1 MFALVLQ
8 IPNENRTGFSIV
20 HLYKRPRTE
29 NTACAKRVRPFAKI
43 RTGESKSKLACILPG
58 GRIFDEVKG
67 TNNSGKAAETGPP
80 EAFFQPNVIFSAR
93 KCAKI
98 KNMSIFAVPKQRF
111 WVGRTGQVLLP
122 RPKRRGAGVVD
133 RAALEMRCTGN
144 CTGGSNP
151 SVSPSRNFRNRICS
165 SLFMVRLC
173 KYRFK
178 SKELKNFSNYF
189 FIYSRLFYKIFTV
202 SAHTS
207 WLRTVPTR
215 KTAAA
220 QKKCKKY
227 RRTDWHPAAESCLIN
242 RNGSEKI
249 V

>member
-8 IPNENRTGFSIV
+8 IPNENRTDFSIV
-20 HLYKRPRTE
+20 LLYKRPRTE

-98 KNMSIFAVPKQRF
+98 KNMPIFAVPKQRF
-111 WVGRTGQVLLP
+111 WIGRTGQALLP

-151 SVSPSRNFRNRICS
+151 SLSATNAENQQIAKQTPSFTPKNVKSGVFV
-165 SLFMVRLC
+165 LFKIIQPLHNKRVAILKESDEKRLI
-173 KYRFK
+173 
-178 SKELKNFSNYF
+178 
-189 FIYSRLFYKIFTV
+189 FIYPFSLIFQDF
-202 SAHTS
+202 TS
-207 WLRTVPTR
+207 
-215 KTAAA
+215 
-220 QKKCKKY
+220 
-227 RRTDWHPAAESCLIN
+227 S
-242 RNGSEKI
+242 
-249 V
+249 

>member
-58 GRIFDEVKG
+58 GRIFNEVKG

-151 SVSPSRNFRNRICS
+151 SLSAINAENQQIIKQTPNFTPKNVKLGVFILFKTNHIRSENNLIKNRTNEKNNQFIFRKISYLCS
-165 SLFMVRLC
+165 
-173 KYRFK
+173 K
-178 SKELKNFSNYF
+178 
-189 FIYSRLFYKIFTV
+189 
-202 SAHTS
+202 
-207 WLRTVPTR
+207 
-215 KTAAA
+215 
-220 QKKCKKY
+220 
-227 RRTDWHPAAESCLIN
+227 
-242 RNGSEKI
+242 
-249 V
+249 

>member
-43 RTGESKSKLACILPG
+43 RTGESKSKLACILPR

-151 SVSPSRNFRNRICS
+151 SLSAKNQPVGWLV
-165 SLFMVRLC
+165 LFFDSGKGAGVVELARL
-173 KYRFK
+173 
-178 SKELKNFSNYF
+178 
-189 FIYSRLFYKIFTV
+189 
-202 SAHTS
+202 
-207 WLRTVPTR
+207 
-215 KTAAA
+215 
-220 QKKCKKY
+220 
-227 RRTDWHPAAESCLIN
+227 ES
-242 RNGSEKI
+242 E
-249 V
+249 

>member
-8 IPNENRTGFSIV
+8 VPNENRTDFSIV
-20 HLYKRPRTE
+20 FLYKRPRTE

-43 RTGESKSKLACILPG
+43 RTGESKSKLACILPR
-58 GRIFDEVKG
+58 GRIFDEVKD

-98 KNMSIFAVPKQRF
+98 KNMPIFAVPKQRF
-111 WVGRTGQVLLP
+111 WIGRTGQALLP

-151 SVSPSRNFRNRICS
+151 SLSATNAENQQIAKQTPSFAPKNVKSGVFV
-165 SLFMVRLC
+165 LFKIIQPLHNKRVAILKESDEKRLI
-173 KYRFK
+173 
-178 SKELKNFSNYF
+178 
-189 FIYSRLFYKIFTV
+189 FIYPFTLIFQDF
-202 SAHTS
+202 TS
-207 WLRTVPTR
+207 
-215 KTAAA
+215 
-220 QKKCKKY
+220 
-227 RRTDWHPAAESCLIN
+227 S
-242 RNGSEKI
+242 
-249 V
+249 

>member
-43 RTGESKSKLACILPG
+43 RTGESKSKLACILPR

-151 SVSPSRNFRNRICS
+151 SLSAERAGQKWSANGQKATNQRFVAFFIARKSCFQD
-165 SLFMVRLC
+165 
-173 KYRFK
+173 FK
-178 SKELKNFSNYF
+178 STVKDKVSLLNRY
-189 FIYSRLFYKIFTV
+189 LFP
-202 SAHTS
+202 AG
-207 WLRTVPTR
+207 
-215 KTAAA
+215 
-220 QKKCKKY
+220 QK
-227 RRTDWHPAAESCLIN
+227 R
-242 RNGSEKI
+242 
-249 V
+249 

>member
-151 SVSPSRNFRNRICS
+151 SLSAINAENQQIIKQTPNFTPKNVKLGVFILFKTNHIRSENNLIKNRTNEKNNQFIFRKISYLCS
-165 SLFMVRLC
+165 
-173 KYRFK
+173 K
-178 SKELKNFSNYF
+178 
-189 FIYSRLFYKIFTV
+189 
-202 SAHTS
+202 
-207 WLRTVPTR
+207 
-215 KTAAA
+215 
-220 QKKCKKY
+220 
-227 RRTDWHPAAESCLIN
+227 
-242 RNGSEKI
+242 
-249 V
+249 

>member
-151 SVSPSRNFRNRICS
+151 SLSAINAENQQIAKQTPSFTPKNVKSGVFV
-165 SLFMVRLC
+165 LFKIIQPLHNKRVAILKESDEKRLI
-173 KYRFK
+173 
-178 SKELKNFSNYF
+178 
-189 FIYSRLFYKIFTV
+189 FIYPFSLIFQDF
-202 SAHTS
+202 TS
-207 WLRTVPTR
+207 
-215 KTAAA
+215 
-220 QKKCKKY
+220 
-227 RRTDWHPAAESCLIN
+227 S
-242 RNGSEKI
+242 
-249 V
+249 

>member
-8 IPNENRTGFSIV
+8 VPNENRTGFSIV
-20 HLYKRPRTE
+20 LLYKRPRTE

-151 SVSPSRNFRNRICS
+151 SLSATNAENQQIAKQTPSFAPKNVKSGVFV
-165 SLFMVRLC
+165 LFKIIQPLHNKRVAILKESDEKRLI
-173 KYRFK
+173 
-178 SKELKNFSNYF
+178 
-189 FIYSRLFYKIFTV
+189 FIYPFSLIFQDF
-202 SAHTS
+202 TS
-207 WLRTVPTR
+207 
-215 KTAAA
+215 
-220 QKKCKKY
+220 
-227 RRTDWHPAAESCLIN
+227 S
-242 RNGSEKI
+242 
-249 V
+249 